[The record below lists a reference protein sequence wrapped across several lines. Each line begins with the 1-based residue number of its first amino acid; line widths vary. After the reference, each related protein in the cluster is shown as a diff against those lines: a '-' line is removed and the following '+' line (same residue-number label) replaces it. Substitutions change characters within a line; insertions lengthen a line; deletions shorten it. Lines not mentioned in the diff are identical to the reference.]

1 MPLMLCTTLL
11 LLAKEAFWLLR
22 SRFTGGAFLDIF
34 AANVLQ
40 TQWLLSNYSLV
51 WSWNLDMCY
60 RRERMYLPEFDIS
73 EGEEEEEEEG
83 DYSVGLCYY
92 LLCALILI
100 IIT

>member
-11 LLAKEAFWLLR
+11 LLAKEAFWLWR
-22 SRFTGGAFLDIF
+22 SRSTGGAFLDIF

-51 WSWNLDMCY
+51 WSWKLDICY

-73 EGEEEEEEEG
+73 EGEEEEEE

-92 LLCALILI
+92 FLCALILI